1 MQESYGSCHD
11 TALTVLL
18 IASKC
23 VILSHISSLNDN
35 EDNIL
40 KHP

>member
-1 MQESYGSCHD
+1 MQESYRSCHD

-23 VILSHISSLNDN
+23 VIPSHISSLKD
-35 EDNIL
+35 
-40 KHP
+40 KHG